1 MGEEIRGEDGNV
13 LISDDVKR
21 QLQSRLQRRTMLIV
35 LTCIVAGCA
44 VLAVFSF
51 AVTKFLFSVDEIDC
65 PDTSYYTA
73 EEIFEKAKQILPSI
87 SRATVYNNLNALASE
102 HLIRRI
108 CLADA
113 DVYDRCFEPHVH
125 LICEK
130 CGGIKDMR
138 LDGLAETL
146 ESALGQSVSSY
157 EFKVEYICD
166 GCRRH

>member
-1 MGEEIRGEDGNV
+1 MV
-13 LISDDVKR
+13 QKR
-21 QLQSRLQRRTMLIV
+21 
-35 LTCIVAGCA
+35 AA
-44 VLAVFSF
+44 VLHVLQESEGH
-51 AVTKFLFSVDEIDC
+51 LC
-65 PDTSYYTA
+65 A
-73 EEIFEKAKQILPSI
+73 EEIFERVKEYYPNLV
-87 SRATVYNNLNALASE
+87 RATVYNNLNALANE

-113 DVYDRCFEPHVH
+113 DVYDRTFEPHVH

-146 ESALGQSVSSY
+146 ERAIGQSVSSY

-166 GCRRH
+166 GCRKH